1 MRRKI
6 AILLAALAVGHAA
19 PAAAQLP
26 GGGQFPPPFEGTGQ
40 NPGAPPI
47 FNRPQAPTN
56 LDLRKPVKI
65 VSGRY
70 VGQNQFQIL
79 RDPFSVSI
87 TAQKQT
93 PPDLVATQSRYLTE
107 LFVVDT
113 VFGKPVAGVPMAV
126 VCVSGTCPKNDTASA
141 VSDQWGRIALTLN
154 LGTAGEKVVTGLQAS
169 GDKFKS
175 AVTQLTYDAT
185 TVPTKGMI
193 CVVNL
198 TGGARPYS
206 DQFAAILYETLE
218 QSGFP
223 LLDRNVASGQQGQS
237 PVDPDRTLSG
247 AKSAVADLQKR
258 IASATGKM
266 QLASAAGIAASALTL
281 NIGMI
286 EANVVAAIFGGW
298 LSQSGD
304 GSYRTRVLMNGP
316 GENSGWAYLEQWNT
330 DCKIYNPGDAV
341 GLYLQYHRSGSS
353 YYKIADFPVT
363 VQRGHVTI
371 IETHGTSD
379 TSSGFGPSYFIR

>member
-6 AILLAALAVGHAA
+6 AILLATLAAGLAA
-19 PAAAQLP
+19 PAVAQM
-26 GGGQFPPPFEGTGQ
+26 PPPFEGTGQ

-47 FNRPQAPTN
+47 FNRPQVPTN

-70 VGQNQFQIL
+70 ISQNQFQIL
-79 RDPFSVSI
+79 KDPFSISI
-87 TAQKQT
+87 AAQKTTQ
-93 PPDLVATQSRYLTE
+93 PEFVADQSRYFTE

-113 VFGKPVAGVPMAV
+113 VFGKPVAGVPVAV
-126 VCVSGTCPKNDTASA
+126 VCVSGTCPKNDVTSA

-154 LGTAGEKVVTGLQAS
+154 LGTAGEKVVTGIQAS
-169 GDKFKS
+169 GDKYKS
-175 AVTQLTYDAT
+175 AAAQLTYDASM
-185 TVPTKGMI
+185 VPTKGMV

-198 TGGARPYS
+198 TGGARPYA

-223 LLDRNVASGQQGQS
+223 LLDRNVASGQQGQV
-237 PVDPDRTLSG
+237 PVNSDTTLNG

-258 IASATGKM
+258 IASASGKIQM
-266 QLASAAGIAASALTL
+266 ASAAGIAVSALTL

-298 LSQSGD
+298 MSHSGD
-304 GSYRTRVLMNGP
+304 GSYRTRALMNGP

-341 GLYLQYHRSGSS
+341 GLYMQYHKSGSS

-371 IETHGTSD
+371 VETQGTSD
-379 TSSGFGPSYFIR
+379 TGSGFGPSMFLR